1 MIIEIIP
8 CLSDNYS
15 YLIHEKKLNTV
26 SIVDPSEFK
35 TCDEAIKKYKK
46 LDFIL
51 NTHHHADHV
60 GANLELKKKY
70 NSKILGSDSDKNRI
84 PGIDIFL
91 KENQKQKIG
100 NLEFEVI
107 FIPGHTKGHIAFFF
121 RKEKIAFT
129 GDTLFSLGCGKIFE
143 GTHEEMFNSLN
154 KIKNLPPDTK
164 IYCGHEYTKT
174 NLNFCLTYDPTNIL
188 LKEKQVDILKKL
200 NSNQPTIPSTLGQ
213 EIRTN
218 IFLSCNDFEIKH
230 NLGINNSY
238 EVESIVDDNKN
249 KYSRTI
255 ATFEPHENN
264 LILFPAY
271 MQHHVEQNQTDE
283 DRISISFNLL

>member
-15 YLIHEKKLNTV
+15 YLIYEKKSNTV

-35 TCDEAIKKYKK
+35 ACNAVIDKYKK

-70 NSKILGSDSDKNRI
+70 NSKILGSESDKDLI
-84 PGIDIFL
+84 PGIDILL

-121 RKEKIAFT
+121 SREKIAFT
-129 GDTLFSLGCGKIFE
+129 GDTLFSLGCGRVFE
-143 GTHEEMFNSLN
+143 GTHEDMFKSLN
-154 KIKNLPPDTK
+154 KIKNLPPNTK
-164 IYCGHEYTKT
+164 IYCGHEYTKS
-174 NLNFCLTYDPTNIL
+174 NLNFCLKYDTKNIF
-188 LKEKQVDILKKL
+188 LKEKKIDIQKKL
-200 NSNQPTIPSTLGQ
+200 NSNQPTIPTTLGQ
-213 EIRTN
+213 EIKTN
-218 IFLSCNDFEIKH
+218 VFLRCNDPEIKRA
-230 NLGINNSY
+230 LDMKDSS
-238 EVESIVDDNKN
+238 EVEVFSKLRDLKD
-249 KYSRTI
+249 
-255 ATFEPHENN
+255 
-264 LILFPAY
+264 
-271 MQHHVEQNQTDE
+271 
-283 DRISISFNLL
+283 SF